1 LDLSIIKNKIM
12 KHEAEIE
19 MLRKELIKMDNIIK
33 SKNKQITKL
42 ERELDNLYTCP
53 DRKMNYSPTC
63 SDYA

>member
-1 LDLSIIKNKIM
+1 M